1 MYIDHVQSGSVLG
14 RTVYISQKGIWL
26 HRGITLNKGLIE
38 GLKKHGIEYIE
49 INNEDYK
56 DSISENIKIEI
67 IKTIYDSFNYNI
79 KRNLILNPYK
89 ENNGKQIKK
98 YLNVFENLSEVILK
112 NKQIL
117 SNLMEI
123 KLFDLSTYIH
133 SWNVCILCIMLGVS
147 LGLDNRE
154 LMNLAVGALLH
165 DIGKLFIPEDVLFKK
180 DKCICQVKNPP
191 EFN

>member
-1 MYIDHVQSGSVLG
+1 M
-14 RTVYISQKGIWL
+14 
-26 HRGITLNKGLIE
+26 NKGLIE